1 MCHTGAPGRGRKG
14 GLMWERSIP
23 SVPLSFEPQ
32 TAVNKSLLIFSGGG
46 LLLCVVQGILVP

>member
-1 MCHTGAPGRGRKG
+1 MCHTGAHGRGRKA

-46 LLLCVVQGILVP
+46 LLLCVVQWILVP